1 MINYLVTEPD
11 SGLELPDRVKAGIS
25 IMAYDGWEFAQQAGE
40 DAADVPTSIVGDV
53 SIITEHAENFDKVD
67 AIHVLAQ
74 ALGVA
79 IHDYKGCGTTQT
91 EREEILN
98 ECVKHIMHGIGIGHA
113 MEEMEG

>member
-1 MINYLVTEPD
+1 MINYLIPQPD
-11 SGLELPDRVKAGIS
+11 AGLELPDHVKAGIS
-25 IMAYDGWEFAQQAGE
+25 IMAYDGWKFAQNAG
-40 DAADVPTSIVGDV
+40 DAAAEVPTSIVGEV
-53 SIITEHAENFDKVD
+53 SIITEHAENFDKED

>member
-11 SGLELPDRVKAGIS
+11 SGLELPDRVKASIS

-53 SIITEHAENFDKVD
+53 SIITEHAENFDKTD
-67 AIHVLAQ
+67 AILILAQ

-79 IHDYKGCGTTQT
+79 IHDYKGCAIDQ
-91 EREEILN
+91 EEQQEIMS

>member
-53 SIITEHAENFDKVD
+53 SIITEHAENFDKTD
-67 AIHVLAQ
+67 AIHIFAQ

-79 IHDYKGCGTTQT
+79 IHDYKGCAIDQ
-91 EREEILN
+91 EEQQEIMS

>member
-1 MINYLVTEPD
+1 MINYLVTDPD

-67 AIHVLAQ
+67 AVHVLAQ

-79 IHDYKGCGTTQT
+79 IHDYKGCVIDQ
-91 EREEILN
+91 EEQQAILS

-113 MEEMEG
+113 MDEREG

>member
-1 MINYLVTEPD
+1 MINYLIPQPD
-11 SGLELPDRVKAGIS
+11 AGLDLPDHVKAGIS
-25 IMAYDGWEFAQQAGE
+25 VMVYDGWEFAQQAGE
-40 DAADVPTSIVGDV
+40 YAADVPTSIVGDV
-53 SIITEHAENFDKVD
+53 SIITEHAENFDKED
-67 AIHVLAQ
+67 TIHVLAQ

-113 MEEMEG
+113 MDEREG